1 MSNYRRARA
10 TGGTY
15 FFTVVAGERRKI
27 LTASESR
34 EALRNAINVVKR
46 QYPFTVEAWV
56 LLPEHLHCIW
66 TLPEGD
72 RDYSK
77 RWGLIKAGFSKQTR
91 NALHHNARLT
101 ASKQKHRET
110 SVWQRRFWEHS
121 ISDEEDFRRHMDYV
135 HYNPMKHGLVNHVK
149 DWPYSTFHRYAAKG
163 VYPEDWGNDVALNL
177 DGEFGE

>member
-1 MSNYRRARA
+1 
-10 TGGTY
+10 
-15 FFTVVAGERRKI
+15 
-27 LTASESR
+27 
-34 EALRNAINVVKR
+34 
-46 QYPFTVEAWV
+46 
-56 LLPEHLHCIW
+56 
-66 TLPEGD
+66 
-72 RDYSK
+72 
-77 RWGLIKAGFSKQTR
+77 LIKAGFSKQTR

-135 HYNPMKHGLVNHVK
+135 HYNPVKHGLVNHVK

>member
-27 LTASESR
+27 LTAPESR

-135 HYNPMKHGLVNHVK
+135 HYNTVKHGLVNHVK
-149 DWPYSTFHRYAAKG
+149 DWPYSTFRRYVAKS

-177 DGEFGE
+177 DGELGE

>member
-1 MSNYRRARA
+1 MPTNKNMSNYRRTRT

-27 LTASESR
+27 LTAPESR
-34 EALRNAINVVKR
+34 QALRNVINAVKH

-72 RDYSK
+72 RDYPR
-77 RWGLIKAGFSKQTR
+77 RWGLIKAGFSKQMR

-101 ASKQKHRET
+101 ASKLKHRET
-110 SVWQRRFWEHS
+110 SIWQRRFWE
-121 ISDEEDFRRHMDYV
+121 
-135 HYNPMKHGLVNHVK
+135 
-149 DWPYSTFHRYAAKG
+149 
-163 VYPEDWGNDVALNL
+163 
-177 DGEFGE
+177 

>member
-27 LTASESR
+27 LTAPESR

-135 HYNPMKHGLVNHVK
+135 HYNPVKHGLVNHVK
-149 DWPYSTFHRYAAKG
+149 DWPYSTFRRYVAKS

-177 DGEFGE
+177 DGELGE

>member
-15 FFTVVAGERRKI
+15 FFTVVAGEQRKI
-27 LTASESR
+27 LTALESR

-110 SVWQRRFWEHS
+110 SVWQRRFLEHS

-135 HYNPMKHGLVNHVK
+135 HYNPVKHGLVNHVK

-163 VYPEDWGNDVALNL
+163 VYPEDWGNDVTLNL